1 MIEDLGIASPTDV
14 GYYSGMVDSAFSLAE
29 LLTVRIYPLFSA
41 VKLGLLTYAFL
52 LLASLRSAIKDFFLV
67 ITFGPHRPQA
77 GDYDRSLGGCA
88 QLCLLWLQ

>member
-1 MIEDLGIASPTDV
+1 MIEDLDIASPTDV

-41 VKLGLLTYAFL
+41 VKLGPLTYTF
-52 LLASLRSAIKDFFLV
+52 LASLRSAIIDFFLV
-67 ITFGPHRPQA
+67 ITFGSHRPQA
-77 GDYDRSLGGCA
+77 GDYDRSLGGRA